1 MDLTH
6 LLQIILILF
15 ILVIPI
21 AWKYSQTFRYYAKT
35 TLYYCSVYFV
45 GNMGAFTSLPWPRDV
60 TNWRVMQWMFIFI
73 TDPFNIKWEKRNRK
87 YLDVDQSVVVI
98 CNHQSSLDLIGMMQ
112 MWPERCVPM
121 IKGELKYFGLFGLS
135 GYLNGTVFIDRYDRH
150 SAREAMAKTVDFI
163 KKNNAK
169 IWMFPE
175 GTRNRNGTMLP
186 FKKGAFHLAVQA
198 GIPIVPVVFSNY
210 APFYSKKQKK
220 FLPEG
225 FVIAEALPPVSVEGK
240 TADDVNEIAETTREN
255 MLAVFERISAEAIG
269 RYEKDEF

>member
-1 MDLTH
+1 
-6 LLQIILILF
+6 
-15 ILVIPI
+15 
-21 AWKYSQTFRYYAKT
+21 
-35 TLYYCSVYFV
+35 
-45 GNMGAFTSLPWPRDV
+45 
-60 TNWRVMQWMFIFI
+60 
-73 TDPFNIKWEKRNRK
+73 
-87 YLDVDQSVVVI
+87 VVVI

-121 IKGELKYFGLFGLS
+121 IKGELKYAGLFGLC
-135 GYLNGTVFIDRYDRH
+135 GYLSGSVFIDRYDRH
-150 SAREAMAKTVDFI
+150 SAREAMAKSVDFI
-163 KKNNAK
+163 KKKNAK

-175 GTRNRNGTMLP
+175 GTRNRDGTMLP

-240 TADDVNEIAETTREN
+240 TADDVNEIADTIRED
-255 MLAVFERISAEAIG
+255 MMAVFDRISAEAID
-269 RYEKDEF
+269 RYEKHEF